1 MKRQDAFTGQEF
13 YARRINQRFK
23 CPENRIKYHNRK
35 ATKIR
40 HSVAHINTPLKNNL
54 TILNELMADG
64 ISKKFHRQF
73 LLGKSFDFTVLTH
86 LQNINGVDLPCVYHY
101 AIHPIEKE
109 LVTITKLRKT

>member
-54 TILNELMADG
+54 TILNDLMAEG
-64 ISKKFHRQF
+64 TTKKFHKQY
-73 LLGKSFDFTVLTH
+73 LLGRGFNFKVLTH
-86 LQNINGVDLPCVYHY
+86 YKKVSGTDLPCVYHY
-101 AIHPIEKE
+101 AIHPVINEM
-109 LVTITKLRKT
+109 VTISKVMHP